1 MPTSSRLVFTCEEN
15 VKAVLITKESILWS
29 STLAVFHSLP
39 GLMYCLLKNGADCRF
54 SLSDR
59 FILIFQLNDIILNL
73 HRHLFGFHIETSTE
87 PNASSALGINSRS
100 FVCLICLEIMR
111 EQAALGQEAAC
122 HPITFETFELK
133 MLRSEFDSESFC
145 LSCWGFLYFFII
157 VANSYY
163 LTNFYLCV
171 PLLP

>member
-1 MPTSSRLVFTCEEN
+1 MIIHYSCLSQSSWPFAFTKLV
-15 VKAVLITKESILWS
+15 S
-29 STLAVFHSLP
+29 SFR
-39 GLMYCLLKNGADCRF
+39 LLKNGADCRF

-87 PNASSALGINSRS
+87 QLPNASSALGINSRS

-122 HPITFETFELK
+122 HPITFETFELT
-133 MLRSEFDSESFC
+133 MLRSMSLTLSPSVCHVEVFC
-145 LSCWGFLYFFII
+145 I
-157 VANSYY
+157 
-163 LTNFYLCV
+163 FYNCS
-171 PLLP
+171 

>member
-1 MPTSSRLVFTCEEN
+1 
-15 VKAVLITKESILWS
+15 
-29 STLAVFHSLP
+29 
-39 GLMYCLLKNGADCRF
+39 MYCLLKNGADCRF

-111 EQAALGQEAAC
+111 VQAALGQEAAC

-133 MLRSEFDSESFC
+133 MLRSMSLTLSPSVCHVEVFC
-145 LSCWGFLYFFII
+145 I
-157 VANSYY
+157 
-163 LTNFYLCV
+163 FYNRS
-171 PLLP
+171 